1 MNLGL
6 ETSAIIQ
13 ALILV
18 QFIAFPAT
26 LFWGYIANRYGDKP
40 VLYISIFSYIFIILY
55 STTLSSAFEFYL
67 LAAFVGC
74 FQGGIQGSSRG
85 LFGKLIPAE
94 KAGEFFGLFNVFGK
108 AGAILGPLMVGT
120 LLSLYGNI
128 RIALLPIAILF
139 ILGGLLL
146 IKVRIDDETI

>member
-1 MNLGL
+1 M
-6 ETSAIIQ
+6 EISQYFIF
-13 ALILV
+13 
-18 QFIAFPAT
+18 QFFHTFLLSYTAQ
-26 LFWGYIANRYGDKP
+26 
-40 VLYISIFSYIFIILY
+40 LYLQH
-55 STTLSSAFEFYL
+55 FEFYL